1 MLELRNISK
10 VYSSKSRVLVHALK
24 DVNLIFGD
32 KGCNVILG
40 PSGCGKSTLLNIIG
54 GLDEPTSGNLLYN
67 SYDIKS
73 KDYDVWRNDNIGF
86 IFQDFNLIPDL
97 TIYENLSIVC
107 YNKSDA
113 ERKQLI
119 PDALLSVGLENY
131 EDRYSYEMS
140 GGQIQR
146 VAIARALLKNSK
158 ILLADEPTG
167 NLNKEMSVEI
177 FSLLK
182 ELSKEKLIII
192 VTHND
197 DLAQKYADRII
208 KFEDGVIVSDNNPN
222 IETSNTEEYSPK
234 IVNRLSNKLVFKIS
248 VKNLFTKKLR
258 YFVSLI
264 SLVLL
269 FTLLSI
275 SFSIVNFDRHYV
287 DAKNIQS
294 NEIERFYLQYFD
306 SEDTRLSYLAA
317 NEILENNKIN
327 YIINDEIESYQELLN
342 MGYELYEGYNEITEE
357 GIYIIDVVLIRA
369 LHNGELFYDSFGDNE
384 VSKDIDIKELVG
396 KYYNIG
402 GTYYKI
408 DGIIKTEY
416 LDFDNGSENKKVD
429 NDEFY
434 FETNSNI
441 FSKTSGLYKK
451 QKMSYL
457 SMTSISGAYKVIIN
471 SKEINK
477 NGIDYSWNSNDIA
490 FDNNTVYNHNN
501 PATVSDREI
510 FISLDLYNE
519 IFNEYS
525 PIQYYLGDEYYNT
538 TTVLRQASHI
548 GETISIKLDFG
559 NDEIVEIKDLVI
571 KGITANLNYKLQASY
586 ELCEELYNITKEYK
600 MMIKTSSVDN
610 LYDFISYNCEKYNVT
625 AYYSYTDAVN
635 DFEEGLLL
643 ARLICSII
651 FVVLLIITLLISINS
666 INQTIKSKDKENGI
680 LRSIG
685 IAVKDV
691 KKIYYYQLLLM
702 ILIPFILS
710 IILSLFGILFVDY
723 LIVYEY
729 STKIQLLFFKL
740 WYVSIILAI
749 ITIINILISSLS
761 LRGALSKNTIDII
774 RQN

>member
-107 YNKSDA
+107 YNKRDA

-119 PDALLSVGLENY
+119 HDALLSVGLENY

-258 YFVSLI
+258 YFASLI

-441 FSKTSGLYKK
+441 FSKKSGLYKK

-525 PIQYYLGDEYYNT
+525 PIQYYLGDEYYNV

-740 WYVSIILAI
+740 WYVPIILAI
-749 ITIINILISSLS
+749 ITIINIVISSLS

>member
-119 PDALLSVGLENY
+119 HDALLSVGLENY

-317 NEILENNKIN
+317 NEILDNNKIN

-416 LDFDNGSENKKVD
+416 LYFNNGSENKRVD

-441 FSKTSGLYKK
+441 FSKKSGLYKK

-457 SMTSISGAYKVIIN
+457 SMSSISGAYKVIIN

-525 PIQYYLGDEYYNT
+525 PIQYYLGDEYYNA

-571 KGITANLNYKLQASY
+571 KGITSNHNYKLQASY

-740 WYVSIILAI
+740 WYVPIILAI
-749 ITIINILISSLS
+749 ITIINIVISSLS